1 MNTLRYLK
9 GHIPAVLAVV
19 ALLAVQV
26 TCELMLPRY
35 MADIVNVGIVQAAG
49 GDMGYLASM
58 AGSMFALCFGS
69 IAAAAA
75 AGYLASRLAA
85 TIARDLRARLFSRV
99 MQLSPAQVNH
109 FTPSSLITRS
119 TNDITQIQTTIV
131 MLLRVVMLAPIMA
144 IVAIIQVLAL
154 GSGLIWIVG
163 AALLAVL
170 AVISVLYVLAM
181 PHFRKMQSLVDRV
194 NLLAREMLDGV
205 MSIRAFGREGHELEK
220 FDGVSRDLMQT
231 QLFVNRAMILMMPAL
246 TLIMNLA
253 TVAIVWFGAQGVAV
267 GTMQVGDIM
276 AFITYAMMI
285 VMAFLMISMVAVLL
299 PRAEISAGRIDEVLS
314 CDPAVHEPKSPKSLD
329 GAAVHGELSFQD
341 VGFAYPDAEG
351 MVVEHVSFR
360 TYPGKTVAIIGSTG
374 SGKSTL
380 VQLAPRLYDPTEGSI
395 SLDGTDLKDLSLSEL
410 RHRIGYVPQQS
421 FLFTGTIASNVAYGT
436 EGLTDEE
443 LKRAIHLAQADDLV
457 AASPEGTDSP
467 IVQGGTNVSGGQ
479 RQRLAI
485 ARALAMKPEVLVL
498 DDSFSALDFA
508 TDARLRRAL
517 AEHAGDMA
525 IVVVAQRVASIMQ
538 ADEILVLDDGKVVG
552 QGTHQELLRD
562 CPTYREIA
570 TSQLSAKEL
579 GLEEEV

>member
-69 IAAAAA
+69 VAAAAA

-131 MLLRVVMLAPIMA
+131 MLLRIVMLAPIMA

-181 PHFRKMQSLVDRV
+181 PRFRKMQSLVDRV
-194 NLLAREMLDGV
+194 NLVAREMLDGV
-205 MSIRAFGREGHELEK
+205 MSIRAFGREDHELEK

-231 QLFVNRAMILMMPAL
+231 QLFVNRAMTLMMPAL

-329 GAAVHGELSFQD
+329 GAAAHGELSFQD

-360 TYPGKTVAIIGSTG
+360 THPGKTVAIIGSTG

>member
-119 TNDITQIQTTIV
+119 TNDITQIQTAIV

-329 GAAVHGELSFQD
+329 GAAAHGELSFQD

-360 TYPGKTVAIIGSTG
+360 THPGKTVAIIGSTG

-380 VQLAPRLYDPTEGSI
+380 VQLAPRLYDPTGGSI

-436 EGLTDEE
+436 EGFTDEE
-443 LKRAIHLAQADDLV
+443 LKRAIHLAQADNLV
-457 AASPEGTDSP
+457 AASPEGTNSP

-579 GLEEEV
+579 GLEGEV

>member
-99 MQLSPAQVNH
+99 MKLSPAQVNH

-119 TNDITQIQTTIV
+119 TNDITQIQMTIV

-220 FDGVSRDLMQT
+220 FDGVSRGLMQT

-329 GAAVHGELSFQD
+329 GAAAHGELSFQD

>member
-329 GAAVHGELSFQD
+329 GVAAHGELSFQD

>member
-205 MSIRAFGREGHELEK
+205 MSIRAFGREDHELEK

-329 GAAVHGELSFQD
+329 GAAAHGELSFQD
-341 VGFAYPDAEG
+341 VSFAYPDAEG

-538 ADEILVLDDGKVVG
+538 ADEILVLDDGEVVG

>member
-1 MNTLRYLK
+1 MNALRYLK

-49 GDMGYLASM
+49 GDRGYLASM

-69 IAAAAA
+69 VAAAAA

-85 TIARDLRARLFSRV
+85 AIARDLRARLFSRV

-119 TNDITQIQTTIV
+119 TNDITQIQTAIV

-170 AVISVLYVLAM
+170 AVISVLYVLAL
-181 PHFRKMQSLVDRV
+181 PRFRKMQSLVDRV
-194 NLLAREMLDGV
+194 NLVAREMLDGV

-329 GAAVHGELSFQD
+329 GAAAHGELSFQD

-360 TYPGKTVAIIGSTG
+360 THPGKTVAIIGSTG

-380 VQLAPRLYDPTEGSI
+380 VQLAPRLYDPTGGSI

-457 AASPEGTDSP
+457 AASPEGTNSP

-579 GLEEEV
+579 GLEGEV

>member
-69 IAAAAA
+69 VAAAAA

-85 TIARDLRARLFSRV
+85 TIARDLRACLFSRV

-119 TNDITQIQTTIV
+119 TNDITQIQMTIV
-131 MLLRVVMLAPIMA
+131 MLLRIVMLAPIMA

-181 PHFRKMQSLVDRV
+181 PRFRKMQSLVDRV
-194 NLLAREMLDGV
+194 NLVAREMLDGV
-205 MSIRAFGREGHELEK
+205 MSIRAFGREDHELEK

-246 TLIMNLA
+246 TLVMNLA

-267 GTMQVGDIM
+267 GTMQ
-276 AFITYAMMI
+276 

-329 GAAVHGELSFQD
+329 GAAAHGELSFQD

-360 TYPGKTVAIIGSTG
+360 THPGKTVAIIGSTG

>member
-119 TNDITQIQTTIV
+119 TNDITQIQMTIV

-220 FDGVSRDLMQT
+220 FDGVSRGLMQT

-329 GAAVHGELSFQD
+329 GAAAHGELSFQD

-395 SLDGTDLKDLSLSEL
+395 SLDGTDLKDLPLSEL

-457 AASPEGTDSP
+457 AASPGGTDSP

>member
-205 MSIRAFGREGHELEK
+205 MSIRAFGREDHELEK

-329 GAAVHGELSFQD
+329 GAAAHGELSFQD
-341 VGFAYPDAEG
+341 VSFAYPDAEG